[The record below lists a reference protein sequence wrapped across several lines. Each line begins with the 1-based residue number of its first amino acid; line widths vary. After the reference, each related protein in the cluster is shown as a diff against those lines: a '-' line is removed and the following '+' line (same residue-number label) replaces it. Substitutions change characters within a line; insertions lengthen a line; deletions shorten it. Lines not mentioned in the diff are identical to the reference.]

1 MLWDSTSFLQNMQY
15 RESTILK
22 AFTVYHYQ
30 HWVVTKYDNFLLA
43 VRSYVCTHHVLFTIF
58 GKHNVHLWRLSS
70 NYFRW
75 TNTTRKEHLTAISF
89 VNWHCWNLLIDL
101 YKYKQNLQTDKNLR
115 EYIYLPTTGMRKVM
129 FPITLFCHMTKQV
142 VCFFFYVFCMWECY
156 AL

>member
-1 MLWDSTSFLQNMQY
+1 M
-15 RESTILK
+15 
-22 AFTVYHYQ
+22 
-30 HWVVTKYDNFLLA
+30 
-43 VRSYVCTHHVLFTIF
+43 RSYVCTHHVLFTIF

-75 TNTTRKEHLTAISF
+75 TNTIRKEHLTAISF

-142 VCFFFYVFCMWECY
+142 VCFFFLCVLYVRMLCSVNKSKKVNTASLILQGGCTGRVQSDFWAFTSCTGHRR
-156 AL
+156 